1 MTLEEA
7 QARILELEEE
17 LNTVKGEKETLTQT
31 NNTLTEDLKKAREV
45 NQKMLEKVIDHKDD
59 KDDKDDKDEPQK
71 TLEEY
76 AGGLTII

>member
-7 QARILELEEE
+7 QAKILELQEE

-45 NQKMLEKVIDHKDD
+45 NQKMLEKVIDHKED
-59 KDDKDDKDEPQK
+59 KDDKDKEEPQK

-76 AGGLTII
+76 AEGLNII

>member
-7 QARILELEEE
+7 QAKILELQEE

-45 NQKMLEKVIDHKDD
+45 NQKMLEKVVDHKED
-59 KDDKDDKDEPQK
+59 KDDKDKEEPQK

-76 AGGLTII
+76 AEGLNII